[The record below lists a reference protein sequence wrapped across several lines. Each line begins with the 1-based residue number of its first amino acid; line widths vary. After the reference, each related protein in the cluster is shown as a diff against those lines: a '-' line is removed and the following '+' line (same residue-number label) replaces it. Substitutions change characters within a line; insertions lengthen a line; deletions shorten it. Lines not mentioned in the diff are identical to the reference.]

1 MDLVRTGISLTKTI
15 KNVAR
20 FREILSVFSKN
31 GFHSLIIKYGLGQ
44 EVSGNISSEED
55 ALEEMSDNT
64 DEWWGIIGSRLRLS
78 FEELGPS
85 FVKIG
90 QLLATRED
98 IFPPI
103 FIKELKKL
111 QNKVKPIPF
120 EESKAIVE
128 ESLGQSIDKVFKQL
142 DQIPIGT
149 ASIGVV
155 YKATLISGE
164 KVVVKV
170 RRPGIEKILKTDFE
184 IVRFIVSQIEKVS
197 VDVRYLGLSRVI
209 NDFFKATSN
218 ELNFLTEAKNGQRLK
233 SNLELIDVDKI
244 LVIPKVY
251 GEYSSPSVLVMD
263 YLDGKPFNEIRDL
276 EELGPVME
284 KKLIR
289 SVEMF
294 AQTLLKDGFFHA
306 DLHGGNFFILPTE
319 QIGIIDFGLMG
330 TLTKKNRSNLIAVL
344 YAVLTHNYDNL
355 VYEFLEVA
363 DYDSIPDHDELIRDF
378 HESLSP
384 FIGLSLKETNVTDL
398 VRAIISTLSKHR
410 IYLPREWF
418 IIFRGLMTM
427 DGVGRSVNL
436 DLNIFKILEND
447 IPALLSQTLN
457 PESVQEEALWIG
469 KDLLTSL
476 RIVPKHLK
484 WYLREQAKRGYAT
497 EMKITGA
504 DSYVKSISRSLYFLG
519 LSMLTSVF
527 ILVGTIPLIGKSPER
542 LADIPSLSWFFWGI
556 GMAILSRS
564 FFLRKY

>member
-1 MDLVRTGISLTKTI
+1 MDLIRTGISLTKTI

-20 FREILSVFSKN
+20 FREILTVFSKN
-31 GFHSLIIKYGLGQ
+31 GFHSLIIKYGFGQ
-44 EVSGNISSEED
+44 EVSGTITSNSDSID
-55 ALEEMSDNT
+55 EMSDNAE
-64 DEWWGIIGSRLRLS
+64 EWWSIIGSRLRIS

-98 IFPPI
+98 IFPPV
-103 FIKELKKL
+103 FIRELKIL
-111 QNKVKPIPF
+111 QNNVKTIPF
-120 EESKAIVE
+120 EESRTIIE
-128 ESLGQSIDKVFKQL
+128 ESLGKPISQVFFDLETK
-142 DQIPIGT
+142 PIGT

-155 YKATLISGE
+155 YKATLLSGE

-184 IVRFIVSQIEKVS
+184 IVSFLVSQIEKVS
-197 VDVRYLGLSRVI
+197 SDVRYLGLSRVI
-209 NDFFKATSN
+209 NDFFKATAN
-218 ELNFLTEAKNGQRLK
+218 ELNFLSEARNGDRLR
-233 SNLELIDVDKI
+233 SNLARIDTDKV
-244 LVIPKVY
+244 LLIPKI
-251 GEYSSPSVLVMD
+251 YSEFTSSQILVMD
-263 YLDGKPFNEIRDL
+263 FLDGKPFNEFRSLD
-276 EELGPVME
+276 ELGPLME
-284 KKLIR
+284 TKLIK

-294 AQTLLKDGFFHA
+294 AQTLLQDGFFHA
-306 DLHGGNFFILPTE
+306 DLHGGNFFILPNE

-330 TLTKKNRSNLIAVL
+330 TLTKKNRANLVAVL

-363 DYDSIPDHDELIRDF
+363 EYDIIPDHDELIRDF

-384 FIGLSLKETNVTDL
+384 FIGLSLKETNVTEL

-418 IIFRGLMTM
+418 VIFRGLMTM

-436 DLNIFKILEND
+436 DLNIFNILEKD
-447 IPALLSQTLN
+447 VPTLLTQTIN
-457 PESVQEEALWIG
+457 KEAAQEEALWIA

-504 DSYVKSISRSLYFLG
+504 DNYVKSISRSLYFLG
-519 LSMLTSVF
+519 LSLLTSVF
-527 ILVGTIPLIGKSPER
+527 VIVGTIPLIGKNPESF
-542 LADIPSLSWFFWGI
+542 DQVPTLSWIFWGLGVI
-556 GMAILSRS
+556 IFSRS